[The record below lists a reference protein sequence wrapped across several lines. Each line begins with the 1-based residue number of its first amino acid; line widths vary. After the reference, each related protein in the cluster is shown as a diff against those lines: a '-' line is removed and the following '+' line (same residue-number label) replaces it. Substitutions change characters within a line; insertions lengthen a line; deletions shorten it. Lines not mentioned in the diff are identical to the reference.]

1 MREKIDREIL
11 EAVAKRDYQPA
22 CLEELA
28 ERLGVRKRQLGEFR
42 KAINQLHRDGRL
54 LIGEDKTIRL
64 SQKPGSIIGTYSS
77 HGKGFGF
84 VIPLEPGETED
95 LFIPAEASKGAVT
108 GDLVQAS
115 LGYRRHKGKVRLYGK
130 IDKILTRGKN
140 RFLGTLFRAANHWI
154 VETDGKVL
162 HRPIIVSDV
171 SAKQA
176 RTGDRVIVKIT
187 EYPVG
192 HKMPRGVIEKVL
204 GEQGRPEVE
213 LQAVI
218 EEFSLPEEFPSS
230 VDRELDKVIDKF
242 NSKILSEISSG
253 RIFKHREDLRDKTII
268 TIDPIDARDFDDAFH
283 IDLLDD
289 GYELGVHIA
298 DVSTFVKEG
307 KCIDNEARERGNSV
321 YLPGR
326 VIPMIP
332 EALSNGLCSLQEGQ
346 DRLTKSVFIRY
357 DFSGN
362 VISSRFANTII
373 RSAKRL
379 TYEQASKA
387 ISGGKIGV
395 KKDIAELLKFAE
407 HLAKLIFARRYKAG
421 MIHLDLPEVELKFN
435 ERGEVVDAYPADT
448 SFSHTIIEMF
458 MVEANEAVARLLDS
472 YNVPF
477 LRRIHPEPDPK
488 AIEHLSEF
496 LTLIGYKIPKD
507 ADRKDL
513 QRLLKKVEGR
523 PESFAVNYAILRT
536 LKPAEYSPKSIGH
549 YALAS
554 EYYCHFTSP
563 IRRYPDLTIHRLLE
577 LHLTGKLRKLASQL
591 REKQAELVNLG
602 EHCSFTERRAE
613 QAERQVK
620 ETLILELLSGHIG
633 DEYDGLV
640 TGISSLGPFVQ
651 ISKYMIEGLI
661 PLSDLGADR
670 WEIDQDRGVIFGL
683 NTHTKIKI
691 GDPIRVRIVS
701 VDIIS
706 RRLNLAPVDKSESGK
721 KRTNS
726 KKSKNGF
733 KRQKERKSSAKRKG
747 KKQSKVRKEKRR
759 H

>member
-1 MREKIDREIL
+1 MREKLNKEIL
-11 EAVAKRDYQPA
+11 TTIAKKDYQPA
-22 CLEELA
+22 PLERLA
-28 ERLGVRKRQLGEFR
+28 ELLGVRKNQLGEFR

-54 LIGEDKTIRL
+54 LIGEDKAVRL
-64 SQKPGSIIGTYSS
+64 PHKPGSIIGTYSS
-77 HGKGFGF
+77 HNKGFGF
-84 VIPLEPGETED
+84 VIPIEPGQTED

-115 LGYRRHKGKVRLYGK
+115 VGYRKHRGKVRIYGK

-140 RFLGTLFRAANHWI
+140 KFLGTLFRAANHWI

-162 HRPIIVSDV
+162 HQPIIVSDV

-176 RTGDRVIVKIT
+176 RTGDRVIVRVT
-187 EYPVG
+187 EYPHG

-204 GEQGRPEVE
+204 GEQGKPEVE

-218 EEFSLPEEFPSS
+218 EEFSLPEEFPSA
-230 VDRELDKVIDKF
+230 VDKQLDKVIEKF
-242 NSKILSEISSG
+242 NSKISNQIASG
-253 RIFKHREDLRDKTII
+253 VIFKKREDLRKKTII
-268 TIDPIDARDFDDAFH
+268 TIDPDDAKDFDDAFN
-283 IDLLDD
+283 IDVLND
-289 GYELGVHIA
+289 GYELGIHIA
-298 DVSTFVKEG
+298 DVSSFVEANKA
-307 KCIDNEARERGNSV
+307 IDNEARERGNSV
-321 YLPGR
+321 YLPGK

-332 EALSNGLCSLQEGQ
+332 EALSNGLCSLQEKQ
-346 DRLTKSVFIRY
+346 DRLTKSVFIKY

-362 VISSRFANTII
+362 VISSRFANSVI
-373 RSAKRL
+373 RSSKRL
-379 TYEQASKA
+379 TYKQASQI
-387 ISGGKIGV
+387 ISGAKTGFERKI
-395 KKDIAELLKFAE
+395 IELLKHAE
-407 HLAKLIFARRYKAG
+407 HLAKLIFARRYRKG
-421 MIHLDLPEVELKFN
+421 MLHLDLPEVELQFN
-435 ERGEVVDAYPADT
+435 EKGQVIDAYPADT

-472 YNVPF
+472 YNIPF
-477 LRRIHPEPDPK
+477 LRRIHPEPEPK
-488 AIEHLSEF
+488 ALEHLSEF
-496 LTLIGYKIPKD
+496 LQLIGYKIPKD
-507 ADRKDL
+507 AERRDL
-513 QRLLKKVEGR
+513 QKLLKQVSGR

-536 LKPAEYSPKSIGH
+536 LKPAEYSPQNVGH

-577 LHLTGKLRKLASQL
+577 LHLNGKLKKLARSL
-591 REKQAELVNLG
+591 RENVSELSVLG

-620 ETLILELLSGHIG
+620 ETLILELLSGHVG

-661 PLSDLGADR
+661 PLAELGSDK
-670 WEIDQDRGVIFGL
+670 WEIEHDKGVIFGH
-683 NTHTKIKI
+683 NTKTKIKI

-706 RRLNLAPVDKSESGK
+706 RRLNLAPTDKSEYMKNTKTKKALSKRKKTGNRK
-721 KRTNS
+721 KR
-726 KKSKNGF
+726 
-733 KRQKERKSSAKRKG
+733 
-747 KKQSKVRKEKRR
+747 KRR
-759 H
+759 K